1 MQKPKFPTCLD
12 LHGLPT
18 ISIFHILLPFSIFWW
33 CKYPVGFAQPRHRAV
48 RIERNGVSVNA
59 SVERRES
66 ISNASMLVSPRSLC
80 QNAWFCI
87 LKLAR
92 RKRIK
97 SFEKMHS
104 RTPTN
109 EQEHCDFFLKICT
122 RKRRQIRP
130 DGTQMSKKSWFGGV
144 LGPCGGVLEP
154 SGPENPPG
162 CILRC
167 ENHVR
172 GSPLG
177 DTFWYNS
184 GVFWCFF
191 LLSFHPCAQHGIL

>member
-1 MQKPKFPTCLD
+1 MNPLR
-12 LHGLPT
+12 HESN
-18 ISIFHILLPFSIFWW
+18 IWLL
-33 CKYPVGFAQPRHRAV
+33 YAVGFAQPRHRAV
-48 RIERNGVSVNA
+48 RIERDGVSVNA

-66 ISNASMLVSPRSLC
+66 ISKC
-80 QNAWFCI
+80 F
-87 LKLAR
+87 
-92 RKRIK
+92 
-97 SFEKMHS
+97 FEKMHS

-162 CILRC
+162 CILGC

-177 DTFWYNS
+177 DVFWYNS
-184 GVFWCFF
+184 WCFLCFF
-191 LLSFHPCAQHGIL
+191 LLSFRPCAQNGIL